1 MRFQCPFCKGI
12 VRVPNTDLGLECQ
25 CGHCSELV
33 KAPPY
38 RLSPGAVIADFIIME
53 EIGRGGMGIVYRAHQ
68 ITLDR
73 PAALKILSDQYA
85 GNTEYVVDFIKEAR
99 AAAKLNHP
107 HIVQAYAVGED
118 EGVYFFAMEYING
131 QTMKTYMKREGVVP
145 IDYALEI
152 IQQIA
157 EALDYAWKEQHLIHR
172 DIKPDN
178 IMIAKNGRAKL
189 ADLGLARVAGEIEDA
204 DSDEVLGTPQYISP
218 EHLTGA
224 EMDVR
229 SDIYSL
235 GATLFHLITGRF
247 VFEGRTATEI
257 ARKHL
262 EAPVPSPKKINPKI
276 SDGVCD
282 IIFKMMAKNPNDRYQ
297 TAGEL
302 VEDLRLVR
310 KGKKLSGQK
319 KQFSKKKG
327 AKTTVTMKAPTVT
340 TMKAGATTTNLA
352 INTESLRLQRE
363 KKAKNQLIFML
374 VSVVIVIIGCVGLI
388 IYRNQPKPVKKKP
401 KEVIA
406 PPPPKTTDG
415 SAPAPAMMMGK
426 KEPTKS
432 KYTVELS
439 KILDFAAKYPDKKS
453 DILVKCDKFF
463 KEFPEP
469 SYGCD
474 RAALPDLLSIYI
486 PLDEARRIIPERRR
500 LRRKHQDLI
509 NRMKEKEERRLAQIE
524 RKKRE
529 EERRAQEQQL
539 AEEQKQNEQERLEF
553 YIKEVERS
561 KPKLL
566 YRAYYYFMRNEFE
579 KAIKVFDAPINEPNI
594 IETQYKKPTAY
605 AFSQWAEKFQEA
617 FKVSSQA
624 WETLCNSK
632 KKLKDIQLEVK
643 KGIIAKV
650 VKIEKGILTSKTF
663 TNEIIEIKPEELKDK
678 QLKKLL
684 DKVSTLIQNP
694 DATFYYF
701 MCAGRFKIAKEL
713 CPPEWAESLE
723 EAIVSYISNKM
734 LALSQETDEEER
746 KAGLRQLKKYKSL
759 PEFKKAKEIYLEEQ
773 QNSGMDDY

>member
-38 RLSPGAVIADFIIME
+38 RLSPSAVIADFIIME

-131 QTMKTYMKREGVVP
+131 QTMKTYMKREGCVP

-247 VFEGRTATEI
+247 VFEGRTATDI

-262 EAPVPSPKKINPKI
+262 EAPVPSPKKINQKI

-282 IIFKMMAKNPNDRYQ
+282 VIFKMMAKNPNDRYQ

-319 KQFSKKKG
+319 KQFTKKKG
-327 AKTTVTMKAPTVT
+327 AKTTVTMKAPTVS

-352 INTESLRLQRE
+352 INTESLKLQRE
-363 KKAKNQLIFML
+363 QKAKSQLIFMI
-374 VSVVIVIIGCVGLI
+374 VTVVVVIIGCVGLI
-388 IYRNQPKPVKKKP
+388 IYRNQPKPHKKKP
-401 KEVIA
+401 KEIIA
-406 PPPPKTTDG
+406 PPPPKNADG
-415 SAPAPAMMMGK
+415 TISAPKMMK

-439 KILDFAAKYPDKKS
+439 KILDFAAKFPDKKS
-453 DILVKCDKFF
+453 DIIVKCDKFF
-463 KEFPEP
+463 EEYPEP

-474 RAALPDLLSIYI
+474 RAALPDLLSLYI
-486 PLDEARRIIPERRR
+486 PLDEARRIIPARKR
-500 LRRKHQDLI
+500 LFRKHQDLV
-509 NRMKEKEERRLAQIE
+509 NQLREKEEERLENID

-529 EERRAQEQQL
+529 EERRAQEQEL

-553 YIKEVERS
+553 YIQEVNRS

-566 YRAYYYFMRNEFE
+566 YRAYYYFMRKEFDNS
-579 KAIKVFDAPINEPNI
+579 IKVFDAPINEPNI

-605 AFSQWAEKFQEA
+605 TFSQWAEKFQEA
-617 FKVSSQA
+617 FKVSAQT
-624 WETLCNSK
+624 WDTLCNSK
-632 KKLKDIQLEVK
+632 KKLQGIQLEVK
-643 KGIIAKV
+643 KGVIAIV
-650 VKIEKGILTSKTF
+650 QQIENGILTSKTF
-663 TNEIIEIKPEELKDK
+663 TNEIVEIKPEELKDK

-684 DKVSTLIQNP
+684 DKISILIKNP
-694 DATFYYF
+694 NATFYYF
-701 MCAGRFKIAKEL
+701 MCAGRFKIAKEV
-713 CPPEWAESLE
+713 CPPEWTDDLE
-723 EAIVSYISNKM
+723 EAIVAYLSNKM
-734 LALSQETDEEER
+734 LSLDQDTKEEDR
-746 KAGLRQLKKYKSL
+746 KASIRQLKKYKSL
-759 PEFKKAKEIYLEEQ
+759 PEFKKAKAIYLEEQ